1 MDPQPAAVAKDDT
14 LAIARDENYT
24 IHLEEILKDYDR
36 WYAYTYDQVQLS
48 QDFIGLDADSNRIDK
63 RTFLHRLMTEDVI
76 AFRIRLVQ
84 GMPVY
89 KLYKPAGHL
98 DNIRST
104 AAQLASIEMKNFQME
119 GTPLPEFRF
128 TDLNGQPYT
137 MESVK
142 GKLLVLKCWFIH
154 CVSCVQEFPDCNALV
169 DAYKDRKDV
178 LFVSLAIDKKKDL
191 EAFLKTRALQY
202 AVIPEAGPFMAD
214 KLHINSYPTHI
225 LVGPDG
231 KILKVVHSIDQ
242 LKPFLKRA
250 ADRLPDH
257 L

>member
-1 MDPQPAAVAKDDT
+1 M
-14 LAIARDENYT
+14 LATAPDENYT
-24 IHLEEILKDYDR
+24 IHPEEILKDYDR
-36 WYAYTYDQVQLS
+36 WYAYTYDKVPLS

-63 RTFLHRLMTEDVI
+63 RTFLHQLITEDVI

-89 KLYKPAGHL
+89 KLYKPGRHL

-119 GTPLPEFRF
+119 GALLPEFRF
-128 TDLNGQPYT
+128 TDLNGQSYT
-137 MESVK
+137 NEAVK

-154 CVSCVQEFPDCNALV
+154 CVACVQEFPDCNALV

-178 LFVSLAIDKKKDL
+178 LFVSLAIDKKKEL
-191 EAFLKTRALQY
+191 EAFLKTRALRY
-202 AVIPEAGPFMAD
+202 AVIPETGPFMVD

-225 LVGPDG
+225 LIGPDG
-231 KILKVVHSIDQ
+231 KILKVVSSIDQ

-250 ADRLPDH
+250 AGRLPGH
-257 L
+257 